1 MAATEQLSSSK
12 CFGGLVQRHSHES
25 KVLGCTMKFH
35 IYLPPAAVAGQ
46 KVGFLLFLSG
56 LTCTDENFI
65 QKSGAQRIAAQ
76 HNLALV
82 CPDTSPR
89 GVSIEGD
96 SDSWDFGVGAGF
108 YLNATE
114 EKWKTNYNMYSYV
127 TEELLSL
134 VGEKFPLDLSKAGVF
149 GHSMG
154 GHGALTVGLKNPQKF
169 KSISAFAPICNPI
182 NCAWGKKAFG
192 GYLGADETTWNQYD
206 ATALVKTAE
215 GAFNIL
221 IDQGASDSF
230 YPDQLL
236 PQNFVDAAQGTKHT
250 VDLRVHEGYDHGYN
264 FVSTFV
270 EDHIK
275 HHAKILA

>member
-1 MAATEQLSSSK
+1 
-12 CFGGLVQRHSHES
+12 
-25 KVLGCTMKFH
+25 MKFH

-65 QKSGAQRIAAQ
+65 QKAGAQRWAGK

-96 SDSWDFGVGAGF
+96 SESWDFGVAAGF
-108 YLNATE
+108 YINATE

-127 TEELLSL
+127 TEELLAL
-134 VGEKFPLDLSKAGVF
+134 VGEKFPLDLGKAGIF

-154 GHGALTVGLKNPQKF
+154 GHGALMVGLKNPDKF

-192 GYLGADETTWNQYD
+192 GYLGADESTWNQYD
-206 ATALVKTAE
+206 STELLKSA
-215 GAFNIL
+215 GGSFNIL
-221 IDQGASDSF
+221 IDQGAGDKF

-236 PQNFVDAAQGTKHT
+236 PENFVKASEGTKHS
-250 VDLRVHEGYDHGYN
+250 VELRIQDGYDHGYN
-264 FVSTFV
+264 FIATFV
-270 EDHIK
+270 EDHIN
-275 HHAKILA
+275 HHAKVLA